1 MTEQSNV
8 INIDGKEYK
17 QEDLSVEQIRLVSK
31 IAKYQKQSNDLKDA
45 FEDANILQ
53 QQYLQSLKTSLGN
66 AETTKAMEK
75 ASEVKAQI
83 DTHEAVCAE
92 RWKETIL
99 RIKRIEHILIGTAGT
114 MLLFMASIIL
124 K

>member
-53 QQYLQSLKTSLGN
+53 QQYLQTLKTSLSN
-66 AETTKAMEK
+66 DETTKAMENSK
-75 ASEVKAQI
+75 V
-83 DTHEAVCAE
+83 
-92 RWKETIL
+92 
-99 RIKRIEHILIGTAGT
+99 G
-114 MLLFMASIIL
+114 
-124 K
+124 